1 MPPGHRIIPLKS
13 NSRARLAS
21 PRKYP
26 GHKNSAGFRW
36 CPPWRH
42 LACNNVT
49 EHFVFPGNTEESL
62 ALVFS
67 GRLWSQK
74 VLLAMN
80 FKCKST
86 LKEQIE
92 AIWITKHVLL
102 ADEVVP
108 HRLSLTELRSQIL
121 SSTRLSLSVEP
132 GRREPWERG
141 WIGHLFFKCD
151 GMHLRWVFTVKTAVI
166 HLKNIFEFVF
176 QWSASI
182 PFF

>member
-1 MPPGHRIIPLKS
+1 M
-13 NSRARLAS
+13 
-21 PRKYP
+21 
-26 GHKNSAGFRW
+26 
-36 CPPWRH
+36 
-42 LACNNVT
+42 
-49 EHFVFPGNTEESL
+49 FPGNTEESL

-67 GRLWSQK
+67 GRLRSQK

-102 ADEVVP
+102 ADKFVP

-132 GRREPWERG
+132 GRRKPWER
-141 WIGHLFFKCD
+141 
-151 GMHLRWVFTVKTAVI
+151 A
-166 HLKNIFEFVF
+166 
-176 QWSASI
+176 
-182 PFF
+182 